1 LIRIKEGD
9 CLEHFEVW
17 ADNCVDHVLTSPP
30 YNVGRPKKSKS
41 KQVAKYIG
49 FDDKNK
55 NYYEWSIKVI
65 DELLRVS
72 RGHVFYNVQ
81 ANYYNKKDIYKLMG
95 HYHKEI
101 IQTFVWTKGHSSPA
115 SEPGAISNFYEY
127 IFAFSNDTRIKSNNT
142 FTKNTIHTDI
152 GGRAKGFHAV
162 MHPDIADFFIE
173 NFTQEKDL
181 ILDPFMGSGTTAISC
196 LKFNRDFIGIE
207 LVPEYID
214 LANQRIGESIFG

>member
-1 LIRIKEGD
+1 LIVIKEGD
-9 CLEHFEVW
+9 CLEHFKVW
-17 ADNCVDHVLTSPP
+17 DDNCVDHVLTSPP

-55 NYYEWSIKVI
+55 NYFKWSVKVI

-81 ANYYNKKDIYKLMG
+81 ANYYNKKDIYKLIG
-95 HYHKEI
+95 HYHKDI

-127 IFAFSNDTRIKSNNT
+127 IFAFSNDTRIKSNNQ
-142 FTKNTIHTDI
+142 FTTNTLHTPI

-162 MHPDIADFFIE
+162 MHDDVADFFIE

-181 ILDPFMGSGTTAISC
+181 ILDPFMGSGTTALSC
-196 LKFNRDFIGIE
+196 LKLKRDFIGIE
-207 LVPEYID
+207 LVPEYIE
-214 LANQRIGESIFG
+214 LANQRIGEKIFG